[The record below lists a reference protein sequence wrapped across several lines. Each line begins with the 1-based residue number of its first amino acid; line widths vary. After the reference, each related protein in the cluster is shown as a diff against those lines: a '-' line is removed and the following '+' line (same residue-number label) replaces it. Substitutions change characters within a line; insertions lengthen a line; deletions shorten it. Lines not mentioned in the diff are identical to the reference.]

1 MKYRIIKMTENNGL
15 KIHWIYMTAKNMEEA
30 VKVGNALLKEKL
42 AACINIIDN
51 MKSMY
56 VWEGEIQ
63 NEQEVVVIAK
73 TTEEKIPALI
83 EKVKTLHS
91 YECPCIIALPVES
104 GYLPFMKWVEQEVT
118 P

>member
-1 MKYRIIKMTENNGL
+1 MRIIIMTKNSDL
-15 KIHWIYMTAKNMEEA
+15 KINWIYMTAGNMEEA

-56 VWEGEIQ
+56 VWKGEIQ
-63 NEQEVVVIAK
+63 NENEVVVIAK

-83 EKVKTLHS
+83 EKVKTVHS
-91 YECPCIIALPVES
+91 YECPCIIAFPVEN
-104 GYLPFMKWVEQEVT
+104 GYLPFMKWVEQEVNS
-118 P
+118 

>member
-1 MKYRIIKMTENNGL
+1 MKDYKMRKNSDL
-15 KIHWIYMTAKNMEEA
+15 KINWIYMTAGNMEEA
-30 VKVGNALLKEKL
+30 VKVGKVLLEEKL

-51 MKSMY
+51 MRSMY
-56 VWEGEIQ
+56 VWKGKIQ

-83 EKVKTLHS
+83 ETVKSVHS
-91 YECPCIIALPVES
+91 YECPCIIAIPVES
-104 GYLPFMKWVEQEVT
+104 GYLPFMEWVKQEVN